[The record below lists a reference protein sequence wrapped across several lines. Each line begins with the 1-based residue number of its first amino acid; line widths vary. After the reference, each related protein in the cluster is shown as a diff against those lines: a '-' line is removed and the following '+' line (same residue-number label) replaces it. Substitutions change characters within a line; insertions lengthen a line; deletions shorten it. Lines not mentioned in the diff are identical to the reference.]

1 MFLHTVVFLG
11 LSQWTELA
19 IYEAQ
24 VDLDN
29 EEDGDDHQQ
38 YESVDLVPHSITCIV
53 PVGHQDPNTAPDKDR
68 VHREDVAK
76 VRLANSHL
84 ENKVSYYYGQENRQ
98 SYGGTVC
105 FTRISKV

>member
-1 MFLHTVVFLG
+1 MFLHTIITFKP
-11 LSQWTELA
+11 TKNMELV
-19 IYEAQ
+19 INQAQ

-68 VHREDVAK
+68 VHREDVA
-76 VRLANSHL
+76 R
-84 ENKVSYYYGQENRQ
+84 
-98 SYGGTVC
+98 
-105 FTRISKV
+105 